1 MFLISHEL
9 IFGIPPDLKYYVEA
23 FLLGVLAILW

>member
-9 IFGIPPDLKYYVEA
+9 IFEIPPDLKYYVEV
-23 FLLGVLAILW
+23 FLLRVPAILW